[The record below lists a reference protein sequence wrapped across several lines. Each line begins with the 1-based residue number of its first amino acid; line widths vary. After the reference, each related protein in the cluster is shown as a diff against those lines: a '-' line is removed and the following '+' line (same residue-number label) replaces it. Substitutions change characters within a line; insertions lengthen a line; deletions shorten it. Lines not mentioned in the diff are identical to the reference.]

1 MLRRTAGSQW
11 PHRHEHKCPQW
22 RPSTYRSTEHV
33 DTASPAERL
42 IASAGG
48 HDIVDAISVNVSHGQ
63 ATSQPG
69 ICSIHKRE
77 AGTGAIKVCGAVH
90 RCGPCAFAEENAY
103 SAAVAAASRND
114 GDVVNAI
121 VVDVKSAEDLRR
133 ATSEGT
139 ICEIAIG

>member
-1 MLRRTAGSQW
+1 MLHRTAGSQW
-11 PHRHEHKCPQW
+11 SHRHEHKCPQW
-22 RPSTYRSTEHV
+22 RPSTYSSIEHV

-48 HDIVDAISVNVSHGQ
+48 HDIVDAIVSHSQ

-77 AGTGAIKVCGAVH
+77 AGSSAIKVGGAVH
-90 RCGPCAFAEENAY
+90 RCGPCACAEENAY
-103 SAAVAAASRND
+103 SAAVAAAFRND

-121 VVDVKSAEDLRR
+121 VVDIESAEDLWR

-139 ICEIAIG
+139 ICEFAIG